1 MATHR
6 CLHLLILLLS
16 LDVASPADG
25 PEVPG
30 LLCVNDYVNTVT
42 CGWHGAARAPGA
54 NCSISGVEKIRIVR
68 KGSREIIRS
77 CSLEQ
82 LGNSPPSC
90 SVVFETEFNPY
101 RKIPSIRMECDGALV
116 ENLTAYQPRSHIKM
130 NPPTAPV
137 VNTTANDSWIS
148 WGPSAPW
155 SRFESGEFHVQIKQ
169 TNQQWEEAKD
179 LYTQVQ
185 KLRVPSSKMTGL
197 CDVRVRVR
205 PNKSPNKY
213 WSNWSPTTSWFV
225 ETERDEISDW
235 TLDLM
240 PLATRLILS
249 LGVICVVILVLYAGC
264 FRKSVY
270 KKKPVPN
277 PSKYFCTLQSLYEGN
292 LKAWLNPAEAFFITQ
307 PIDGISAIEV
317 CDAAVASVS
326 PPSSVFPSA
335 PMQSDASGSS
345 PSLSSFFN
353 VGYFPSSSFS
363 GSAPAVHS
371 PASSA
376 YPDEGDSGD
385 AGVSGSLCSSFGN
398 TRSYESLK
406 RESQSPDS
414 GFSFRKEDESK
425 ETDSEVSGDQICPLL
440 GLLPQRPPKPPLL
453 SPPHLSSGD
462 PPVDSAEGGSVCRSS
477 SMNEQP
483 CRTGYLTLK
492 ELHMTFS
499 NKSI

>member
-1 MATHR
+1 WMWPLLRLFHVF
-6 CLHLLILLLS
+6 CLL
-16 LDVASPADG
+16 
-25 PEVPG
+25 VPG

-68 KGSREIIRS
+68 KGSREIMYFLSTVLR
-77 CSLEQ
+77 LAPYT
-82 LGNSPPSC
+82 LDKHHV
-90 SVVFETEFNPY
+90 SVCAV
-101 RKIPSIRMECDGALV
+101 
-116 ENLTAYQPRSHIKM
+116 KM

-137 VNTTANDSWIS
+137 VNTTANDSSIS

-169 TNQQWEEAKD
+169 TNQQWEVSARNS
-179 LYTQVQ
+179 
-185 KLRVPSSKMTGL
+185 LRVPSSKMTGL

-205 PNKSPNKY
+205 PNESPNKY
-213 WSNWSPTTSWFV
+213 WSNWSPTTSWF
-225 ETERDEISDW
+225 EE
-235 TLDLM
+235 
-240 PLATRLILS
+240 
-249 LGVICVVILVLYAGC
+249 VIMCSCSSNILVGPHMLYVYERPHKHSTIVC
-264 FRKSVY
+264 VFVVCLIICSFSIY

-307 PIDGISAIEV
+307 PIEGISAIEV

-353 VGYFPSSSFS
+353 IGYFPSSSFS
-363 GSAPAVHS
+363 GSAPTVRS